1 MSISQTGVIP
11 SGTQSLFFEGAWFPG
26 GPPPDVSIG
35 NDNLTLFQI
44 GGEMFAGNISAWGG
58 QTAQL
63 TVTVP
68 GGYGNY
74 VFDDFSFSTS
84 AVPEPSALALT
95 AIGGLLFALCRRFAP
110 KRQ

>member
-1 MSISQTGVIP
+1 
-11 SGTQSLFFEGAWFPG
+11 
-26 GPPPDVSIG
+26 
-35 NDNLTLFQI
+35 
-44 GGEMFAGNISAWGG
+44 MFAGNISAWGG